1 MTGFLTG
8 NEWYWR
14 LARTVV
20 EGVLGV
26 LVANLD
32 TILGFT
38 ALGAGARTLVVALV
52 AAVASPVLAALGAD
66 GDADEND
73 TASGDADA
81 DGDPYYGDEATDTE
95 VADDEEDE

>member
-1 MTGFLTG
+1 MSGFLTG

-14 LARTVV
+14 LARTVL

-52 AAVASPVLAALGAD
+52 AAVASPVLAALGAGGD
-66 GDADEND
+66 GA
-73 TASGDADA
+73 ASGDAD
-81 DGDPYYGDEATDTE
+81 GDPFYSDDEAGDEGDGE
-95 VADDEEDE
+95 